1 MPPISEQ
8 EDVEAAELVDCLA
21 DRLVDCGVVADIN
34 GQRGALAT
42 SLGDLCG
49 VVCDSAPAFPIPKPQ
64 FTVTY
69 NDSGSLPA
77 DLVSVEMVSGS
88 ISLGIQNNLGF
99 DPIRPSAANDGTMT
113 MTFRDG
119 DASGRILGMLVL
131 DGVTDS
137 FPDGSLTV
145 TPVTLAAGTVTPTI
159 FTEVVLDSPLGDLVV
174 IDVTNGL
181 DIAVTVTAVVVSS
194 ATVNVDGISVD
205 IAETNLDVED
215 IDADLVE
222 NVVSGSLIL
231 DVVNPFG
238 VAIDVT
244 LEIGGPGI
252 TTIQKV
258 LNIGSAATTSA
269 TLTYTGLEL
278 QSFLGQ
284 TGVFFRGNGT
294 VSSATPA
301 TITPTQEA
309 SIQASLYLV
318 LRLGS

>member
-1 MPPISEQ
+1 
-8 EDVEAAELVDCLA
+8 
-21 DRLVDCGVVADIN
+21 
-34 GQRGALAT
+34 
-42 SLGDLCG
+42 
-49 VVCDSAPAFPIPKPQ
+49 
-64 FTVTY
+64 
-69 NDSGSLPA
+69 
-77 DLVSVEMVSGS
+77 
-88 ISLGIQNNLGF
+88 
-99 DPIRPSAANDGTMT
+99 
-113 MTFRDG
+113 
-119 DASGRILGMLVL
+119 
-131 DGVTDS
+131 
-137 FPDGSLTV
+137 V